1 MMKKLKA
8 ILFVLLFLAAS
19 GFLLTGIL
27 MGWFMTDDTVIPPTC
42 TEQGYTLRRGYFNK
56 ETILFYSAPLGHNYE
71 AQITPPTCEQGGST
85 LFTCRDC
92 GHSYTGDFTEPDG
105 HHYAARVI
113 APNCTVGGFTEN
125 TCTECGQSYR
135 DRETAPTGHSEVANI
150 VFPTCS
156 EQGYT
161 NYTCKLCGEV
171 READFVEAL
180 GHDPVIDTDKAATCT
195 EDGLTLTVC
204 KRCSIVE
211 AIHQEPLGH
220 HFSDTY
226 NAATCVEDSCTI
238 RTCTREGCDYWQKIE
253 GDQKA
258 LGHDN
263 QIFNVHATCTEPGYT
278 RTLCHRCGADTVTEN
293 VAPRGHD
300 YVVTPIT
307 ASRTQP
313 LGGVYTVCSHGDMS
327 PTWTDVYMF
336 GDVFHGQQG
345 DGNGILAE
353 GVDLSHHNGNV
364 DFEALKASG
373 VSFVILRLGTS
384 KTHDEK
390 FADYYTA
397 ARAAGLHI
405 GVYFYTYADSLE
417 AARADAAWVIEQ
429 LGDKRFEYPI
439 FYDIEDESLSGLDKG
454 LLTDIA
460 LTFCDE
466 LVEAGYYP
474 GVYTN
479 KRWMTDH
486 LEIERIREVYDIW
499 LASWIVTGENISDY
513 SDDFSMWQYTAT
525 GEVDGVDTIVD
536 RNGVYRD
543 FPAWIAKFGYN
554 NLERVG

>member
-1 MMKKLKA
+1 MMKKLRSV
-8 ILFVLLFLAAS
+8 LFVLLFLAAA
-19 GFLLTGIL
+19 GFLLTGIM
-27 MGWFMTDDTVIPPTC
+27 MGWFMTDDTVIPSTC

-71 AQITPPTCEQGGST
+71 AKVTPPTCTEGGST

-92 GHSYTGDFTEPDG
+92 GHSYTGDFTDPDG

-113 APNCTVGGFTEN
+113 APTCTEGGFTEN
-125 TCTECGQSYR
+125 TCTECGHSYR
-135 DRETAPTGHSEVANI
+135 DRETAPTGHAEVANL
-150 VFPTCS
+150 VLPTCT
-156 EQGYT
+156 EKGYT
-161 NYTCKLCGEV
+161 NYTCTLCGTV

-180 GHDPVIDTDKAATCT
+180 GHDNVVDTDKAATCT

-204 KRCSIVE
+204 KRCSAVE
-211 AIHQEPLGH
+211 AVHQAPLGH
-220 HFSDTY
+220 DYFDSY
-226 NAATCVEDSCTI
+226 NAATCTEDSCTI
-238 RTCTREGCDYWQKIE
+238 RTCKRDGCDYHEKIE

-263 QIFNVHATCTEPGYT
+263 QVFNVHATCTEYGYT
-278 RTLCHRCGADTVTEN
+278 QTICLRCGLDTVTEN

-300 YVVTPIT
+300 YAVTSIT
-307 ASRTQP
+307 AARTHD
-313 LGGVYTVCSHGDMS
+313 GGLHHVCSRCGDS
-327 PTWTDVYMF
+327 KLTQWYTF
-336 GDVFHGQQG
+336 AEVFTGQQG
-345 DGNGILAE
+345 DGAGILGE
-353 GVDLSHHNGNV
+353 GVDLSHHNGDV

-373 VSFVILRLGTS
+373 ISFVILRLGTS
-384 KTHDEK
+384 KTPDER
-390 FADYYTA
+390 FEEYYTA
-397 ARAAGLHI
+397 ARAAGLNI
-405 GVYFYTYADSLE
+405 GVYFYTYADSV
-417 AARADAAWVIEQ
+417 AAAKADAAWVIEQ
-429 LGDKRFEYPI
+429 LSERSFEYPI
-439 FYDIEDESLSGLDKG
+439 FYDIEDESLSGLDSG

-466 LVEAGYYP
+466 LVAAGYYP

-479 KRWMTDH
+479 KRWMADH
-486 LEIERIREVYDIW
+486 LEIERISGVYDIW

-525 GEVDGVDTIVD
+525 GEVDGVDTVVD